1 MRKLM
6 ALTLSLLMIFTTI
19 PMVIISASAEETAY
33 EYVTIEDF
41 ESFDVGKSFQKN
53 KAVNSKITNGWNAT
67 SVISDNTDF
76 LNPDTQ
82 STKGIRFIQDKLNY
96 NNGNA
101 AFCVLNMNSALLANS
116 YGFRFWLDGDETCY
130 GTVVIS
136 YSVTLNGKKE
146 TYKTQGAVSYKGN
159 WVTVLWG
166 NLDSSG
172 LKWYHN
178 GTSAWKDEVL
188 PRETM
193 TSLSSLSVSIGS
205 VVTANKD
212 PQNFYIDDIQMIKE
226 PSPATMKSGASI
238 RLNDVNG
245 IRFYT
250 TVDTAKLE
258 ELKNV
263 EGNTVELGT
272 LIAPADKVTGEL
284 THSIGADNYVD
295 VPYKSTEWHNGETGL
310 IAGSLVGI
318 KPGNIGRKFI
328 GRGYIKVT
336 NGETETY
343 YYATQNDNARSLK
356 SVALALQGDTEN
368 YNKLS
373 DNVKTLVDNWAAA
386 ADWSA
391 Q

>member
-1 MRKLM
+1 MRKLI
-6 ALTLSLLMIFTTI
+6 AITLSLLMVFTTI
-19 PMVIISASAEETAY
+19 PMAIISASAEETAY

-53 KAVNSKITNGWNAT
+53 KAVSSRINNGWNAT
-67 SVISDNTDF
+67 SVITDNTDC
-76 LNPDTQ
+76 LNPNTQ
-82 STKGIRFIQDKLNY
+82 STKGIRFIQDKLTY

-136 YSVTLNGKKE
+136 YSVTLNGKTE
-146 TYKTQGAVSYKGN
+146 NYKTQGAVSYKGN

-172 LKWYHN
+172 LRWYHN
-178 GTSAWKDEVL
+178 GTSAWKNEVL

-205 VVTANKD
+205 TVTANKD

-226 PSPATMKSGASI
+226 PTPPVTMKSGAAI
-238 RLNDVNG
+238 RLNEQNG

-258 ELKNV
+258 ALKAV
-263 EGNTVELGT
+263 EGNVVELGT
-272 LIAPADKVTGEL
+272 LIAPADLVTGEL

-295 VPYKSTEWHNGETGL
+295 VPYKNDTYFEDTTFV
-310 IAGSLVGI
+310 GSIVGI

-343 YYATQNDNARSLK
+343 YYATQNDNERSLK
-356 SVALALQGDTEN
+356 SVAASYQGTDD
-368 YNKLS
+368 YNSKT
-373 DNVKTLVDNWAAA
+373 DEVKELVDTWASV